1 VENEVTDVENYV
13 QTLNKMVTS
22 AYEQGK
28 SSMYP
33 WIVVSF
39 VGGVLGGMILE
50 RAAMPR
56 IAPG

>member
-1 VENEVTDVENYV
+1 
-13 QTLNKMVTS
+13 MVNS

-28 SSMYP
+28 REMYP

-56 IAPG
+56 IAPR